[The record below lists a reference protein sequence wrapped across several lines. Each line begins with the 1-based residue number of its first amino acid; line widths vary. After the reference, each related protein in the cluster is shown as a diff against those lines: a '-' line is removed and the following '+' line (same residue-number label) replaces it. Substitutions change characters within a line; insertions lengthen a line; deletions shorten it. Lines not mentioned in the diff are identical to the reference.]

1 MKRKC
6 HLSASLICADPLE
19 MGRDIQLLNEAK
31 IDFIHFDVMD
41 GSFVSRYGLYPEIL
55 QKVKC
60 ISGIPVDVHMMVNNP
75 EDFIQTFQLAG
86 ADYFNVHIEA
96 TNQLSRVIKK
106 IKEAGMK
113 AGVAINPATPI
124 HNLEWVMSEIEM
136 VVVMAINPGIVG
148 HPFIPGMLNKI
159 SAIREMAVKNGNE
172 NLFIEV
178 DGGVTPL
185 TAGKMIAAGADV
197 LVCGT
202 GTIFRPQEDTIVN
215 KTNELRKIIE
225 EYVV

>member
-1 MKRKC
+1 
-6 HLSASLICADPLE
+6 
-19 MGRDIQLLNEAK
+19 MGRDIQFLNEAE

-55 QKVKC
+55 QEVKRNC
-60 ISGIPVDVHMMVNNP
+60 GIPVDVHMMVNNP

-86 ADYFNVHIEA
+86 ADYFNVHIES
-96 TNQLSRVIKK
+96 TKQLSRIIKK
-106 IKEAGMK
+106 IKEAGMR
-113 AGVAINPATPI
+113 AGVAINPATPVC
-124 HNLEWVMSEIEM
+124 NLEWVMEEIEM

-148 HPFIPGMLNKI
+148 HPFIPGMLKKI
-159 SAIREMAVKNGNE
+159 TTIREMAIKSGNE

-178 DGGVTPL
+178 DGGVTPQ

-202 GTIFRPQEDTIVN
+202 GTIFRPHEDTIIN
-215 KTNELRKIIE
+215 KTKDLRKIIE
-225 EYVV
+225 EHVL